1 MLEKVEGR
9 RERILRIVRDRGI
22 VRVAELAAELGVSTV
37 TARRDV
43 AALNQLGQVRWLY
56 GSVSWPPDLPNT
68 QGTRPA
74 RRSRQVG
81 SRRECVLGM
90 VVPTLEHYFR
100 PIVLGAQTA
109 ATAAGVRLIVAVSEY
124 FYSREVVQAQEM
136 VEAGVNG
143 LLLSPSWSISGP
155 IDTEMEQI
163 LALDVP
169 AVLVERRLPA
179 GVHEARMDRVGIAHT
194 EGAAS
199 AVRHLA
205 RLGHQRIAFLSRN
218 THTFPYIRSG
228 YLAATSALGIA
239 DDSLSPRERH
249 LLGDFETF
257 DHEADRLLEL
267 RKSKGVQAA
276 LVHTDMD
283 AVSLLQQLFV
293 HGVRVPDDFAIVC
306 YGDDYARTT
315 DVPLTAVASPR
326 RALGEAAVQLLLR
339 RLEHPHARRWGLEL
353 MPDLQVRGSCGGR
366 TPGKDTDYHG
376 FIGDDCPLATQ
387 HLTNT

>member
-1 MLEKVEGR
+1 MH
-9 RERILRIVRDRGI
+9 DRGM
-22 VRVAELAAELGVSTV
+22 VRVAELATELGVSTV

-43 AALNQLGQVRWLY
+43 AALNQLGEVRWLH
-56 GSVSWPPDLPNT
+56 GSVSWPTELPST
-68 QGTRPA
+68 QDTRSA

-90 VVPTLEHYFR
+90 VVPTVEHHFR

-124 FYSREVVQAQEM
+124 FYSREVVQAQAM
-136 VEAGVNG
+136 VEAGVKG
-143 LLLSPSWSISGP
+143 LLLSPSWDINGP
-155 IDTEMEQI
+155 IEKEMEQI

-179 GVHEARMDRVGIAHT
+179 GVDEARMDHVSIAHT
-194 EGAAS
+194 EGAAL

-218 THTFPYIRSG
+218 THTLPYIRSG
-228 YLAATSALGIA
+228 YRAATSALGIA
-239 DDSLSPRERH
+239 DDDLSPRERH
-249 LLGDFETF
+249 LFGDFETF
-257 DHEADRLLEL
+257 DQEADRLLEL

-283 AVSLLQQLFV
+283 AVRLLQRLFLQ
-293 HGVRVPDDFAIVC
+293 GVRVPDDFAIVC

-339 RLEHPHARRWGLEL
+339 RVGHPHARRWGLEL
-353 MPDLQVRGSCGGR
+353 MPDLQLRGSCGGR
-366 TPGKDTDYHG
+366 TPGKDAHHHG